1 MIGLGDFIDFSIKI
15 YKRWGGDVIYESG
28 DVIYLDNFSDN
39 NICNDNNLYQEYYK
53 MGEWDGKLENGEEAV
68 EGTYVFVKTY
78 YLPNNNKLQYKV
90 GNILLI
96 R

>member
-1 MIGLGDFIDFSIKI
+1 
-15 YKRWGGDVIYESG
+15 
-28 DVIYLDNFSDN
+28 
-39 NICNDNNLYQEYYK
+39 

-68 EGTYVFVKTY
+68 QGNYVFVATY
-78 YLPNNNKLQYKV
+78 YLPNNNKPQYMV